1 LQPECWWQSE
11 LKVKGMLVAGGAH
24 GRIQRAHAVT
34 VSPTMAVDN
43 GMVRPSARTYHR
55 GEWCDERNGLV
66 VFGGAFEKDMCDPQV
81 YCLKPSVHG
90 WKWEVFETSGDESM
104 PVPGKPTPKYVH
116 APWANKGGAADP
128 GIRIGHCFCRTKNFM
143 VLTGGIRDMGA
154 LQNAVYVLDVISGEW
169 SKPVVRLTPPDP
181 FAINA
186 SSRSLEGTTPEGLPS
201 ERTGHSATGFDHGV
215 VLFGGFDGKYLGDV
229 HYLYFW
235 SGVGLILQE
244 REKGDD
250 DNKFRK
256 QLSCFVIA
264 EILPGSSASDNVIIK
279 VGDHVMAVGDM
290 EVHDGSE
297 LSELKTKMWGPLG

>member
-1 LQPECWWQSE
+1 
-11 LKVKGMLVAGGAH
+11 
-24 GRIQRAHAVT
+24 
-34 VSPTMAVDN
+34 
-43 GMVRPSARTYHR
+43 
-55 GEWCDERNGLV
+55 
-66 VFGGAFEKDMCDPQV
+66 
-81 YCLKPSVHG
+81 
-90 WKWEVFETSGDESM
+90 
-104 PVPGKPTPKYVH
+104 
-116 APWANKGGAADP
+116 
-128 GIRIGHCFCRTKNFM
+128 
-143 VLTGGIRDMGA
+143 
-154 LQNAVYVLDVISGEW
+154 
-169 SKPVVRLTPPDP
+169 
-181 FAINA
+181 
-186 SSRSLEGTTPEGLPS
+186 LPS

-264 EILPGSSASDNVIIK
+264 EILPGSSASDNVTIK